1 MNTRIRL
8 LSWLVGLSLVL
19 GAWGPAAAA
28 GGTGKIT
35 CDGDGTLVFTGDF
48 VDMSLSLKAGA
59 AVHTRPSKGT
69 LTFSI
74 GSGFLKYTSG
84 DTTLYIGNG
93 SATAK
98 YVKGI
103 RVTLSGAKA
112 HLEATGTGRLA
123 VRGEGSCTTGSGKT
137 LKWAASKDTTL
148 DVAP

>member
-1 MNTRIRL
+1 MNTRMRR
-8 LSWLVGLSLVL
+8 LSWLVGLSLLL

-48 VDMSLSLKAGA
+48 VDMTLSLKAGA
-59 AVHTRPSKGT
+59 AVYTRPSKGA
-69 LTFSI
+69 LTFST
-74 GSGFLKYTSG
+74 GLGLLKYTSG

-93 SATAK
+93 SGTARN
-98 YVKGI
+98 VKGI
-103 RVTLSGAKA
+103 KITLSGAKA
-112 HLEATGTGRLA
+112 HLEATGTGKLA
-123 VRGEGSCTTGSGKT
+123 VRGEGSCTTASGKT

>member
-19 GAWGPAAAA
+19 GAWVPAAAA

-48 VDMSLSLKAGA
+48 IDMSLSLKAGA
-59 AVHTRPSKGT
+59 AVHTKPSRGT
-69 LTFSI
+69 LTFST
-74 GSGFLKYTSG
+74 GSGFVKYASG
-84 DTTLYIGNG
+84 DTTLYIGGG

-98 YVKGI
+98 SVKGI
-103 RVTLSGAKA
+103 KITLSGAKS

-123 VRGEGSCTTGSGKT
+123 VRGEGACTTGGGKT
-137 LKWAASKDTTL
+137 LKWAAGKDATL